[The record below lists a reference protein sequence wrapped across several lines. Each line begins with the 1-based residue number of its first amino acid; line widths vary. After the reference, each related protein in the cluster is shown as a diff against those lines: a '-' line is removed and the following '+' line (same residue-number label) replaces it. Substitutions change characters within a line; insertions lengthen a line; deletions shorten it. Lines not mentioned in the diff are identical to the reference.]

1 MMRME
6 VRSVQ
11 VPRWIVPVLILAALA
26 LIPFALMLALVVA
39 GIAIGAAAV
48 RLLLTGPQPKGEG
61 LQRVETQGSRP
72 SLSTS
77 QVIDVD
83 YEVKDE
89 K

>member
-11 VPRWIVPVLILAALA
+11 MPRLIVLVFILAALA
-26 LIPFALMLALVVA
+26 LIPFALMLALVMA
-39 GIAIGAAAV
+39 GIAIGAAAI
-48 RLLLTGPQPKGEG
+48 RLLLTGPQLKGEG
-61 LQRVETQGSRP
+61 FQRVETQDSRP
-72 SLSTS
+72 PLSTS